1 MSAFFQLI
9 RLGLLPALLALP
21 SAAQADIYGFVDD
34 KGVRNYT
41 DVPSDRRARLLWRDK
56 NGPKAIF
63 LPTGGNFMYKFPET
77 LLPEVEAAATKHDID
92 PLLLKALVS
101 VESRANPK
109 ARSPKGAMGLTQL
122 MPATAKRFGVS
133 NAYDPRQNL
142 NGGARYLRELLTLF
156 RDDVQ
161 LALAAFNAGENAVIR
176 YGHRIPPYAETERY
190 VPAVLEQMAIFRRQ
204 AAPKS

>member
-1 MSAFFQLI
+1 MRNFSHFSCVFFLV
-9 RLGLLPALLALP
+9 ALFLSDVAR
-21 SAAQADIYGFVDD
+21 ADIFGFVDEN
-34 KGVRNYT
+34 GVRNYT
-41 DVPSDRRARLLWRDK
+41 DIPTDRRARLLWRDL

-63 LPTGGNFMYKFPET
+63 LYKFPPA
-77 LLPEVEAAATKHDID
+77 LLPEVEAAARAHSID

-122 MPATAKRFGVS
+122 MPATAKRYGVG

-142 NGGARYLRELLTLF
+142 NGGARYLRDLLTLF
-156 RDDVQ
+156 RDDVH

-176 YGHRIPPYAETERY
+176 NGNRIPPYEETQRY

-204 AAPKS
+204 GSPKS

>member
-1 MSAFFQLI
+1 MHPIA
-9 RLGLLPALLALP
+9 RLARNGLLLAALLPPAVH
-21 SAAQADIYGFVDD
+21 ADVFGFVDE

-41 DVPSDRRARLLWRDK
+41 DIPSDRRAHLLWRDI

-63 LPTGGNFMYKFPET
+63 LPSGGNFLYNFPPA
-77 LLPEVEAAATKHDID
+77 LLPDLEAAARAHSVD

-101 VESRANPK
+101 IESRANPK

-122 MPATAKRFGVS
+122 MPETAKRYGVR
-133 NAYDPRQNL
+133 NPYDSRQNL
-142 NGGARYLRELLTLF
+142 NGGAHYMRDLLTLF
-156 RDDVQ
+156 RDDVH

-176 YGHRIPPYAETERY
+176 NGNRIPPYAETERY

-204 AAPKS
+204 DTPRS